1 MSVLVNSA
9 SAPTFEEEED
19 IPAVAWVGMGLF
31 LENKV
36 AIRGYF
42 DAPSTA
48 GLYVQISDDEGNVLG
63 RVTEEDFT
71 TATGPAGTPVTGFLF
86 DGLSVNQMSKVVNIT
101 VYNEIDQVVSGTY
114 TYSIE
119 SYAYKNQNSSNT
131 VLAEL
136 VKSMI
141 KKDSQFVTV
150 IYGEDVTVT
159 SAKSLERE
167 LNNKFGDKVEI
178 TFIDGGQPV
187 YYYIISVE

>member
-1 MSVLVNSA
+1 MATAKKTEKAVFAPQLVFEAVELTEEEKRTSNLFKKISLLQKYFDEV
-9 SAPTFEEEED
+9 APTFEEEED
-19 IPAVAWVGMGLF
+19 IPAVAWVGMGIF

-119 SYAYKNQNSSNT
+119 SYAYRNQNSSNT
-131 VLAEL
+131 ILAEL

-141 KKDSQFVTV
+141 K
-150 IYGEDVTVT
+150 YGDAAKAY
-159 SAKSLERE
+159 SA
-167 LNNKFGDKVEI
+167 
-178 TFIDGGQPV
+178 
-187 YYYIISVE
+187 

>member
-1 MSVLVNSA
+1 MLRYGSASQKYANHNVNNLVDAALTTEQASWGTSELRTLVNSA

-63 RVTEEDFT
+63 RITEEDFT

-119 SYAYKNQNSSNT
+119 SYAYRNQNSSNT

-141 KKDSQFVTV
+141 K
-150 IYGEDVTVT
+150 YGDAAKAY
-159 SAKSLERE
+159 SA
-167 LNNKFGDKVEI
+167 
-178 TFIDGGQPV
+178 
-187 YYYIISVE
+187 